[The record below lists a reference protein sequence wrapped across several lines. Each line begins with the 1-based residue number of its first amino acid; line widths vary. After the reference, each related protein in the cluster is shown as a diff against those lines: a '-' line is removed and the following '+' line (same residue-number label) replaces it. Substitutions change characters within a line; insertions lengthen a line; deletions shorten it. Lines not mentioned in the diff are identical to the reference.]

1 MVFDGVEYSF
11 VRGSDIVR
19 DGMFLEVN
27 KSKVGMNQQVAE
39 VFYSDAT
46 STFYLSCFEE
56 EVPLTLIEELISQ
69 AEVLLPPVS

>member
-27 KSKVGMNQQVAE
+27 KSKAGMNQQVAE
-39 VFYSDAT
+39 VFYSDVT

-56 EVPLTLIEELISQ
+56 EVPLTFIEELISQ
-69 AEVLLPPVS
+69 AKLLLPSVS